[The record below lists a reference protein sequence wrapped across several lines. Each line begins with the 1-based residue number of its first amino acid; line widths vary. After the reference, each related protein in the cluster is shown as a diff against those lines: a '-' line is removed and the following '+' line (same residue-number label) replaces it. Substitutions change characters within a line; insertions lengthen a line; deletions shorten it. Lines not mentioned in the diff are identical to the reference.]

1 MPSNYKTVIN
11 FRDGIQVDTDDLIS
25 NNGLVGIGS
34 TIPRQQLDVRGNIIV
49 DRNTELNNLK
59 VTGVTTFFNVVN
71 VASGSS
77 IGIGTTVPEAAF
89 QVGVGTTGFTVTE
102 EGDVVGKSFTGDGSA
117 LTGIPASVWVNP
129 GAGDTIYSEKI
140 VGIGTT
146 LTRGNAGFGVGYEI
160 YMDPVAG
167 VGTFEGIVTKNITV
181 TNSTGAGQGNVNA
194 DVGTFS
200 TVTATTQ
207 ITAPTFI
214 GTVTNA
220 VRSVVAAGLTDSP
233 DVAVNYI
240 TGVGGTFTGI
250 TSFTTFQATGGI
262 VGSAG
267 IITATTFSG
276 SATTAAH
283 AAIAYGIG
291 GDPDIQ
297 VDQLTVNGT
306 SPSII
311 RGSGVSTVGQDLIVG
326 SFLGVG
332 ATASAT
338 GQAAGF
344 IGTVRVHQGDLILG
358 GSISIGGSLVGSV
371 ELGSTQN
378 INVLNV
384 GAGLSVAGITT
395 LTGTVTGGADLNITG
410 SVTGREID
418 ATESSNIGGG
428 QTVGGSLVVGAAVSG
443 STITVLNGGG
453 MILGSGITM
462 GGPIAGATG
471 LTMSGPIDGATSIT
485 AGGALTGV
493 TDLVMNGTLSGITSI
508 AANGQITGVSDFSMT
523 GGNITGVSSLAMTG
537 AGGISGVSSL
547 AGVTYIGMSNNGDII
562 GIGSILGSGM
572 WQTSSKIIAN
582 ELHTENIYQSLAGV
596 STFGEANIT
605 DLHVEGGKVY
615 VDKNSGIIS
624 ATAFYAPSGVSTF
637 TNIRLT
643 NGQDTYINAKYIGI
657 NTTAPAI
664 THGIEVYGGA
674 GEIAAGGETFGVG
687 IGSTAGARQDDS
699 KLYVGYGR
707 SQNGSLEN
715 AVSIFECGNIGIGTT
730 AIDVSTDGVESLE
743 IYRNIKLYGNNT
755 GVGGTAGIG
764 TNIVQIGF
772 NTEQPAGALD
782 MRYADGPLCLPVAE
796 GDQDG
801 SEISYFHHQ
810 GDSVGNLWFSKFD
823 MSLKVGMGNG
833 SANYIGLKTESPGR
847 YDESYASRRGFT
859 GVIVPSEVLRDTGNA
874 VPVLPVEEPV
884 GWNTSNVV
892 YYLPTDQFQHRSSA
906 GNWISQVGSATTG
919 VEIIIDGTT
928 AILNV
933 AGIGSI
939 SLGTL
944 S

>member
-49 DRNTELNNLK
+49 DENTELNNLK

-77 IGIGTTVPEAAF
+77 VGIGTTIPEAAF
-89 QVGVGTTGFTVTE
+89 QVGIGSTGFTVTE

-297 VDQLTVNGT
+297 VDKLTVNGIA
-306 SPSII
+306 PSII
-311 RGSGVSTVGQDLIVG
+311 RGTGVSTVGQDLIVG

-332 ATASAT
+332 ATESAT

-378 INVLNV
+378 INALNV

-443 STITVLNGGG
+443 STITVQNGGG

-462 GGPIAGATG
+462 GGPIDGATA
-471 LTMSGPIDGATSIT
+471 LTMSGPIE
-485 AGGALTGV
+485 GV

-508 AANGQITGVSDFSMT
+508 AANGQITGVSDLAMT
-523 GGNITGVSSLAMTG
+523 SGNITGVGSLAMSG
-537 AGGISGVSSL
+537 SGGITGVSEL
-547 AGVTYIGMSNNGDII
+547 TGVTYIGMSSNGSMI
-562 GIGSILGSGM
+562 GVGSIIGSGM
-572 WQTSSKIIAN
+572 WQTGSKIIAN
-582 ELHTENIYQSLAGV
+582 EVHTENIYQSLAGI

-664 THGIEVYGGA
+664 THGVEVYGGA
-674 GEIAAGGETFGVG
+674 GEISVGGETFGVG

-730 AIDVSTDGVESLE
+730 AVDRSTDGVENIE
-743 IYRNIKLYGNNT
+743 IYRNIKLYGTNT

-764 TNIVQIGF
+764 TNIIQIGF

-782 MRYADGPLCLPVAE
+782 MRYAGGPLCLPVAE

-801 SEISYFHHQ
+801 SLMSYFHHQ

-833 SANYIGLKTESPGR
+833 SGNYVGLRTESPGKQTVN
-847 YDESYASRRGFT
+847 YATIRGFT
-859 GVIVPSEVLRDTGNA
+859 GPIVSTENDRDTSNSIVPS
-874 VPVLPVEEPV
+874 LPIEEPV

-892 YYLPTDQFQHRSSA
+892 YYTPTNQFQHRTSS
-906 GNWISQVGSATTG
+906 GSWISHIGSATTG
-919 VEIIIDGTT
+919 VEIIIEGTT
-928 AILNV
+928 AKLHV
-933 AGIGSI
+933 AGIGSV